1 MCRFIPACAG
11 NSSKSMPG
19 APSNT
24 VHPRL
29 RGELKSIEGIDICW
43 CGSSPLTRGTQSK
56 ALPRTVPRRFIP
68 AYAGNSFSLSHHPI
82 HYSVHPRLRGELYLA
97 RLQQISYCGSSPL
110 TRGTLNYGNRRYRRR
125 RFIPAYAG
133 NSTFCVASGNRRTVH
148 PRLRGELFIGVEVAF
163 FPTRFIPAYAGNSVL
178 YRITIL

>member
-1 MCRFIPACAG
+1 MLIRL
-11 NSSKSMPG
+11 
-19 APSNT
+19 T

-29 RGELKSIEGIDICW
+29 RGELAPNFKF
-43 CGSSPLTRGTQSK
+43 L
-56 ALPRTVPRRFIP
+56 
-68 AYAGNSFSLSHHPI
+68 
-82 HYSVHPRLRGELYLA
+82 LR
-97 RLQQISYCGSSPL
+97 STGSSPL

-163 FPTRFIPAYAGNSVL
+163 FPTRFIPAYAGNS
-178 YRITIL
+178 